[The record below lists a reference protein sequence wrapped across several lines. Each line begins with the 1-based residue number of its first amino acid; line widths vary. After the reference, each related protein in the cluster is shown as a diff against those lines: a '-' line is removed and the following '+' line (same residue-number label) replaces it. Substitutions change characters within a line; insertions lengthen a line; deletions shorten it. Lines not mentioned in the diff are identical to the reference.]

1 VLADGTRGPS
11 LLDEPLIR
19 IDVWVQ
25 TADRI
30 DEVTYDMTAEQA
42 PRARRLTE
50 SSSGSVG
57 RHQRRTLKP
66 LDPQAHLYRS
76 DDERNVWR

>member
-42 PRARRLTE
+42 RELAGSLSRAAD
-50 SSSGSVG
+50 
-57 RHQRRTLKP
+57 Q
-66 LDPQAHLYRS
+66 LDAINGGH
-76 DDERNVWR
+76 